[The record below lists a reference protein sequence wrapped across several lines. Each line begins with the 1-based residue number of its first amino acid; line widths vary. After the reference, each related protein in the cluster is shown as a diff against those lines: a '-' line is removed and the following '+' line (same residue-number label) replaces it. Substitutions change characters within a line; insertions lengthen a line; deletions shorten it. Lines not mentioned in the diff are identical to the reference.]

1 MIKNILKKLFKKI
14 SYGIFFIIYG
24 KIEKS
29 IKCLNNHRIKVNS
42 FNIEKNLKYNVY
54 EILKARLYTDRIQD
68 VAVIIDNKIIE
79 GPSFQ
84 LRNTHDS
91 KIYNAKINNNIVFS
105 KGTPRK
111 LRYLNG
117 NVLSLLTGGGGNN
130 NYWHWLFDVLP
141 RISLCSKF
149 ISLKEIDYFLLPDH
163 IKKYQIETL
172 DLLKIE
178 KSKRISSEKFR
189 HIKVDKLIL
198 TDHPV
203 VTSGDATKDIMVMP
217 GWISLWLKKQFL
229 IENSISAEVKTK
241 KIYIDRSVNSQ
252 NKQEPRF
259 IENENEVKE
268 YLLKNGFTSIK
279 LHETKF
285 IEQVKLFNNAE
296 CIVGLHGGGFANLAF
311 CKPGTKA
318 IELRSLNSG
327 TPIENLAKKNNLNY
341 KSIIVKANKI
351 ERYNFPNQQGSIEVS
366 MDSLI
371 KVLKN

>member
-29 IKCLNNHRIKVNS
+29 IKCLNNYRIKVNS
-42 FNIEKNLKYNVY
+42 FNIEKKLKYNVY

-68 VAVIIDNKIIE
+68 VAVIIDNQIIE

-111 LRYLNG
+111 LRYLKG

-141 RISLCSKF
+141 RFSLCSKF

-172 DLLKIE
+172 DLLQIE
-178 KSKRISSEKFR
+178 KSKRISSEK
-189 HIKVDKLIL
+189 I
-198 TDHPV
+198 
-203 VTSGDATKDIMVMP
+203 
-217 GWISLWLKKQFL
+217 
-229 IENSISAEVKTK
+229 
-241 KIYIDRSVNSQ
+241 
-252 NKQEPRF
+252 
-259 IENENEVKE
+259 
-268 YLLKNGFTSIK
+268 
-279 LHETKF
+279 
-285 IEQVKLFNNAE
+285 
-296 CIVGLHGGGFANLAF
+296 
-311 CKPGTKA
+311 
-318 IELRSLNSG
+318 
-327 TPIENLAKKNNLNY
+327 
-341 KSIIVKANKI
+341 
-351 ERYNFPNQQGSIEVS
+351 
-366 MDSLI
+366 
-371 KVLKN
+371 